1 MTKSKSLIII
11 FSFLF
16 LVKIKQIKT
25 DEDIFQFDFQKFV
38 SFTLLNGNIII
49 FSNKGLFTFDSN
61 FDLLYNY
68 SFSTELTLDYN
79 EYKYPSF
86 TQFSEE
92 EGGYVICYILKIIYI
107 FDKNGKFIYLND
119 AGEISI
125 ISNRVNNYIINAFK
139 NNTDEYY
146 YTIMTS
152 DFSLYYGSLYMF
164 YYKIDLSNNN
174 KSLIY
179 YNTHSNLSEPLFEY
193 NTICCEKMIRNNN
206 YNYITCLYQY
216 QKDYSLV
223 IGEISFEPDK
233 NFSYIEPR
241 KFLI

>member
-49 FSNKGLFTFDSN
+49 FSNKGFFTFDSN
-61 FDLLYNY
+61 FDLLCNY

-107 FDKNGKFIYLND
+107 FDKNGNL
-119 AGEISI
+119 
-125 ISNRVNNYIINAFK
+125 YI
-139 NNTDEYY
+139 
-146 YTIMTS
+146 
-152 DFSLYYGSLYMF
+152 
-164 YYKIDLSNNN
+164 
-174 KSLIY
+174 
-179 YNTHSNLSEPLFEY
+179 
-193 NTICCEKMIRNNN
+193 
-206 YNYITCLYQY
+206 
-216 QKDYSLV
+216 
-223 IGEISFEPDK
+223 
-233 NFSYIEPR
+233 
-241 KFLI
+241 